1 MGPSGEPVT
10 GGEFQA
16 GSLAASASYAVQI
29 AAPTSLG
36 ATLKFLSQDLDGVR
50 GSAVAADAGMIYRSP
65 LPALT
70 MGAQLANLG
79 TRVNAATL
87 PVVLKLGAG
96 MSLPAVRGL
105 ASLAGKKGMWDLP
118 LLAAD
123 VHFQLVPQKPRFITV
138 FLGSEYTI
146 GIDARQTA
154 MARLG
159 YRYGEEGA
167 GGLAG
172 AAAGFG
178 YRLALPRF
186 SFGLDYAL
194 VHYGELGLT
203 HRFAVTTGFAP
214 LSEVSLGGVEALRK
228 AAKKEGQIYLTWAP
242 AAEPQLTGYN
252 VYMGETKDAEFAKV
266 NREGP
271 VSGTSLAIRGLTV
284 GRTYHFFITPV
295 TGSDPA
301 VEGRPFFETSVAA
314 QPVP

>member
-1 MGPSGEPVT
+1 MMTRSVFALILAAEAAQATGGAGVAAGEFLNIGANTRAAGMGEAYVGVADDVGSLYYNPAGLVRRREMSFHYLHAAWLGDLGYDHVAGVFPQARWGAFGAGFTRLFFSGDKITVGPSGEPVT

-123 VHFQLVPQKPRFITV
+123 VHFQ
-138 FLGSEYTI
+138 
-146 GIDARQTA
+146 
-154 MARLG
+154 
-159 YRYGEEGA
+159 
-167 GGLAG
+167 
-172 AAAGFG
+172 
-178 YRLALPRF
+178 
-186 SFGLDYAL
+186 
-194 VHYGELGLT
+194 
-203 HRFAVTTGFAP
+203 
-214 LSEVSLGGVEALRK
+214 
-228 AAKKEGQIYLTWAP
+228 
-242 AAEPQLTGYN
+242 
-252 VYMGETKDAEFAKV
+252 
-266 NREGP
+266 
-271 VSGTSLAIRGLTV
+271 
-284 GRTYHFFITPV
+284 
-295 TGSDPA
+295 
-301 VEGRPFFETSVAA
+301 
-314 QPVP
+314 